1 MTVER
6 IFTGPPS
13 GGALMEHERVTVVA
27 GAGIEGDRY
36 FDRHEEPG
44 QNITLIEAE
53 ELEAFFDEHNRDH
66 DLSVTRR
73 NLVLRGVRVSELIG
87 REFFIGDVRLR
98 GVAFCEPCMGVGTA
112 LATPELSAANVVK
125 RFLHRAGIRADV
137 LSDGVIARGA
147 PITQAD

>member
-6 IFTGPPS
+6 IFTGSSS

-73 NLVLRGVRVSELIG
+73 NLVVRGVRVSELIG

-98 GVAFCEPCMGVGTA
+98 GVALCEPCMGVGT
-112 LATPELSAANVVK
+112 
-125 RFLHRAGIRADV
+125 
-137 LSDGVIARGA
+137 
-147 PITQAD
+147 